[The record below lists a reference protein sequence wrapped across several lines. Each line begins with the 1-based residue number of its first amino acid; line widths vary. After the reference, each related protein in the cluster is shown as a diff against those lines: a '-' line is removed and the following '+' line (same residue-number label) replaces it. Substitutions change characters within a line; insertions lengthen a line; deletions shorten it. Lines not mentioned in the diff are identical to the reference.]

1 MIMACVHVLS
11 GKRPIGSIEDK
22 IKNDT
27 MICQPCIEVMCKEPI
42 EEQNLP
48 DDVHFVCSI
57 CVKEIGMKLK

>member
-1 MIMACVHVLS
+1 MACDHVLS

-27 MICQPCIEVMCKEPI
+27 MICQPCIEVMCKEPV
-42 EEQNLP
+42 EAQHLP
-48 DDVHFVCSI
+48 DSVHFVCSI